1 MLCFPDFTENSI
13 IKQHKNIALAPLEV
27 YQLPQKQRQR
37 QLDSESK
44 LISTLMLFSLVHT
57 LCMKVVGQQGS
68 SKATF
73 KGENPVYV

>member
-1 MLCFPDFTENSI
+1 MPCFPDFMKNSI
-13 IKQHKNIALAPLEV
+13 IKQHKNIALATLEV
-27 YQLPQKQRQR
+27 YLEKQIQL

-44 LISTLMLFSLVHT
+44 LMSTLMLFPLVHT

-68 SKATF
+68 PRATF